1 MNKYVQGILI
11 IFIYFGVFHDMFHP
25 LIDGN
30 IILFIVNASFPVA
43 IIIFGLFF
51 SIMFDKLGY
60 SKEANDAMDKNNTHK

>member
-11 IFIYFGVFHDMFHP
+11 IFIYFGIFHDMFHP
-25 LIDGN
+25 LMDGN

-60 SKEANDAMDKNNTHK
+60 YKEEDDIKDEK